1 MPTRISGT
9 TRTSRVF
16 TCALALVLVGGALGC
31 GFINSAKNFVDTAG
45 VLSNFADRLGKAAA
59 LTFTAEYKVSGQDE
73 KGKAKEEPTVKLVQQ
88 PPNAAFIT
96 DDGRF
101 IFTSDF
107 SYLCSTEKS
116 TMTCQ
121 KSPNQSPDVSAADA
135 GLIAGV
141 AGPFF
146 VTPEV
151 ALGLIAA
158 AAFVPEAKVTQ
169 TDKTIAGQKSLCA
182 EVTNLEKAASK
193 EEKDALHDFS
203 VCVTED
209 GVLASFSGS
218 LQNGETAKV
227 ELVSYSAEA
236 DKAAF
241 APPKGAKIVETG
253 ATPEPS

>member
-1 MPTRISGT
+1 MT
-9 TRTSRVF
+9 TRMSRVF
-16 TCALALVLVGGALGC
+16 TGALALVLIAGALGC
-31 GFINSAKNFVDTAG
+31 GFINQAKNFVDTAG
-45 VLSNFADRLGKAAA
+45 VLSNFADRLGKAAT
-59 LTFTAEYKVSGQDE
+59 LTYTADYKVSGQDE
-73 KGKAKEEPTVKLVQQ
+73 KGKAKAEPTVKLVQQ

-101 IFTSDF
+101 IFTTDF
-107 SYLCSTEKS
+107 TYLCSTDNGA
-116 TMTCQ
+116 MTCQ
-121 KSPNQSPDVSAADA
+121 KTPNSAPDVTAADG

-146 VTPEV
+146 VTPEI

-158 AAFVPEAKVTQ
+158 AAFVPGAKVNQ
-169 TDKTIAGQKSLCA
+169 TDKTIGGQKSLCA
-182 EVTNLEKAASK
+182 EVTNLENAASTPGDK
-193 EEKDALHDFS
+193 ETLHDFS
-203 VCVTED
+203 VCVTEE

-227 ELVSYSAEA
+227 ELVSYSADA

-241 APPKGAKIVETG
+241 VPPKGAKIVETG

>member
-1 MPTRISGT
+1 M
-9 TRTSRVF
+9 SRAF
-16 TCALALVLVGGALGC
+16 TGVLALVLIGGALGC
-31 GFINSAKNFVDTAG
+31 GFIDQAKNLVDTAG

-59 LTFTAEYKVSGQDE
+59 LTYTAEYKVSGEDQN
-73 KGKAKEEPTVKLVQQ
+73 GKAKAEPTVRLVQQ

-107 SYLCSTEKS
+107 TYLCSTEKGA
-116 TMTCQ
+116 MTCQ
-121 KSPNQSPDVSAADA
+121 KTPNSSPDVSAADA
-135 GLIAGV
+135 GLITGV

-146 VTPEV
+146 VTPEI

-158 AAFVPEAKVTQ
+158 AAFVPDAKVTQ
-169 TDKTIAGQKSLCA
+169 TEKSVAGQKSLCA
-182 EVTNLEKAASK
+182 EVTNLEKAATK
-193 EEKDALHDFS
+193 DDKDALHDFS

-218 LQNGETAKV
+218 LQNGESAKV
-227 ELVSYSAEA
+227 ELVSFSAEA

-241 APPKGAKIVETG
+241 APPKGAKIVEIG